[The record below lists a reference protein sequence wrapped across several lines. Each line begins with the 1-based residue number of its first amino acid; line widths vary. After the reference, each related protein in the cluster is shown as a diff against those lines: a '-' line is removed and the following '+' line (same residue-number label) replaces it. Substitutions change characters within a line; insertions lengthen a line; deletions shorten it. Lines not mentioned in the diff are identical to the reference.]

1 MFFNRMAQH
10 RFHTLNIAFNFFIAL
25 LSNRNQNLRRKHK
38 ANRGRRQTKDPFMF
52 FSRLRIKLDLII
64 RCDQLTKD
72 QQVIIFQSVKGTRV
86 F

>member
-1 MFFNRMAQH
+1 MFFNRTAQH
-10 RFHTLNIAFNFFIAL
+10 RFHTLNIAFNFFITL
-25 LSNRNQNLRRKHK
+25 LSNRNQNLRREHK

-52 FSRLRIKLDLII
+52 FSRLSIKLNLII

-72 QQVIIFQSVKGTRV
+72 QQVVIFQSVKGTRV